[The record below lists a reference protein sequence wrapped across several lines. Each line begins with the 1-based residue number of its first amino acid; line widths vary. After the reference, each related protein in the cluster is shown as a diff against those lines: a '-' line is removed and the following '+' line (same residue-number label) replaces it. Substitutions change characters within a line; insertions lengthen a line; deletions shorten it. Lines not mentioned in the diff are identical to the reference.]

1 VTAPGTYRALLL
13 SLLAAGGALR
23 LVLAFTTD
31 GVVPDLE
38 SFRIVAHTL
47 RDAPGHVYAIA
58 NSHPPF
64 VRWPYPP
71 GYFPFIAGADRFAD
85 ATGLDFLSVIRLGPI
100 AADLVIAWVV
110 QAFLGWRGQGPA
122 TRLAA
127 AALVALGPPFAAVSG
142 YHGQIDAV
150 AILPAVLAL
159 ALWERTDAAWRGPAA
174 GALIGLGG
182 SIKTIPLLMVIALL
196 PSARSRREAVQ
207 VVVCAAAVPL
217 LAITPWLV
225 SEGTGWTRVF
235 RYNGAPGLGG
245 LSLVAQPDL
254 APAWFGLGRAAPNG
268 FSQALFDGSR
278 YIAAASVLLVG
289 AWLWRFRAGAVI
301 AAVVVWL
308 TVYAF
313 GVTFFMQYAVWGI
326 PFFLMAGY
334 VRHVLVLEVALL
346 GPILVT
352 YAGIADEGW
361 QAYVLYVAPMLA
373 VWAGMTLALVALLRG
388 LTVRPPGT
396 PRPRRG
402 SLRAPWRAARSPQ
415 A

>member
-1 VTAPGTYRALLL
+1 MSAPGRYRALLWW
-13 SLLAAGGALR
+13 LLGAGLALR

-38 SFRIVAHTL
+38 SFRIVAGAL
-47 RDAPGHVYAIA
+47 QDAPGHVYGIA

-71 GYFPFIAGADRFAD
+71 GYFPFIWGADRFAE

-100 AADLVIAWVV
+100 AADLAIAWVV
-110 QAFLGWRGQGPA
+110 QAFLGWRGHGHG
-122 TRLAA
+122 TRLGA

-159 ALWERTDAAWRGPAA
+159 ALWERTDAEWRGLAA

-182 SIKTIPLLMVIALL
+182 SIKTIPLLMVLVLL
-196 PSARSRREAVQ
+196 PSARSRREAAAL
-207 VVVCAAAVPL
+207 VVCAAAVPL
-217 LAITPWLV
+217 LAIVPWLV

-245 LSLVAQPDL
+245 LSLLAQPDL
-254 APAWFGLGRAAPNG
+254 APAWFGLGEARPNG
-268 FSQALFDGSR
+268 FSQALFDASR
-278 YIAAASVLLVG
+278 YVAGASVLAAG
-289 AWLWRFRAGAVI
+289 ALLLRFRASATI

-334 VRHVLVLEVALL
+334 VKRVLVLELALL
-346 GPILVT
+346 GPVLVT
-352 YAGIADEGW
+352 YAGVADSAW
-361 QAYVLYVAPMLA
+361 VVWAFYVVPMLA
-373 VWAGMTLALVALLRG
+373 VWAAMTFALLVLLRRLSG
-388 LTVRPPGT
+388 RPNYGHPGVA
-396 PRPRRG
+396 
-402 SLRAPWRAARSPQ
+402 RAEARHNDR
-415 A
+415 

>member
-1 VTAPGTYRALLL
+1 MSAPGTYRTLLW
-13 SLLAAGGALR
+13 SLLAVGAALR

-38 SFRIVAHTL
+38 SFRIVARSL

-71 GYFPFIAGADRFAD
+71 GYFPYIAGADRFAD

-110 QAFLGWRGQGPA
+110 QAFLGRQGHVPA

-182 SIKTIPLLMVIALL
+182 SIKTIPLLMVLALL
-196 PSARSRREAVQ
+196 PSARSPREAAQ
-207 VVVCAAAVPL
+207 LVVCAAAVPL

-235 RYNGAPGLGG
+235 RYNGAPGL
-245 LSLVAQPDL
+245 
-254 APAWFGLGRAAPNG
+254 
-268 FSQALFDGSR
+268 
-278 YIAAASVLLVG
+278 
-289 AWLWRFRAGAVI
+289 
-301 AAVVVWL
+301 
-308 TVYAF
+308 
-313 GVTFFMQYAVWGI
+313 
-326 PFFLMAGY
+326 
-334 VRHVLVLEVALL
+334 
-346 GPILVT
+346 
-352 YAGIADEGW
+352 
-361 QAYVLYVAPMLA
+361 
-373 VWAGMTLALVALLRG
+373 
-388 LTVRPPGT
+388 
-396 PRPRRG
+396 
-402 SLRAPWRAARSPQ
+402 
-415 A
+415 